1 MKKILM
7 KGNEAVAEAAIRAG
21 CKCYFGYPIT
31 PQNEV
36 GAYMSEHIH
45 ERGGVFLQAESE
57 IGAINMIYGCASTG
71 VRCMTS
77 SSSPGVSL
85 KTEGISYIAGADLPT
100 VIVSVQRGGPG
111 LGTIQPSQADYFQS
125 TKAMGHGDLRL
136 PVFAP
141 YSVQEMV
148 DMTTE
153 AFDLAEQY
161 RTPVIVLADGL
172 LGQMMEPVSF
182 GEDKSGKGKEVQ
194 ATGADFSW
202 IADGHM
208 NKREKNEI
216 TSLRLYSEELEETV
230 VERSARFEKF
240 AEKHTR
246 SEAAN
251 CEDADIVVVAYGSAS
266 RVVQS
271 AMNMA
276 REEGLK
282 VGMFRPITV
291 SPFPNKAINEACK
304 NAKKVLVVE
313 MSLGQMLDDVKLALH
328 STSLGGNSEASKT
341 GLPAIEFYG
350 RQGGFVPGPQEIL
363 EKIRGMK

>member
-1 MKKILM
+1 MEKILM

-36 GAYMSEHIH
+36 GAYMSEHLH
-45 ERGGVFLQAESE
+45 AKGGVFLQAESE
-57 IGAINMIYGCASTG
+57 IGAINMIYGCAAAGT
-71 VRCMTS
+71 RCMTS
-77 SSSPGVSL
+77 SSSPGISL
-85 KTEGISYIAGADLPT
+85 KTEGISYIAGADLPC

-125 TKAMGHGDLRL
+125 TRAMGHGDLRL

-153 AFDLAEQY
+153 AFDLAEEY
-161 RTPVIVLADGL
+161 RTPVIILADGL
-172 LGQMMEPVSF
+172 LGQMMEPVAF
-182 GEDKSGKGKEVQ
+182 GEDKSGKPEKKFDW
-194 ATGADFSW
+194 A
-202 IADGHM
+202 ADGHEG
-208 NKREKNEI
+208 KRKKNEI
-216 TSLRLYSEELEETV
+216 TSLRLYSEELEATV
-230 VERSARFEKF
+230 IERSERFDKF
-240 AEKHTR
+240 ADKHTR
-246 SEAAN
+246 AESKN
-251 CEDADIVVVAYGSAS
+251 CEDADIVIAAYGSAS

-271 AMNMA
+271 AMDMA

-291 SPFPNKAINEACK
+291 SPFPKAAINEACK
-304 NAKKVLVVE
+304 SAKKVLVVE
-313 MSLGQMLDDVKLALH
+313 MSLGQMLDDVKMAL
-328 STSLGGNSEASKT
+328 EYK
-341 GLPAIEFYG
+341 LPIEFYG

-363 EKIRGMK
+363 EKIKEMGGK